1 MDVGDYGFP
10 GANDIT
16 DLTDSQLEFINEA
29 WWAREEAR
37 TPKFE

>member
-10 GANDIT
+10 GVDDIT
-16 DLTDSQLEFINEA
+16 DLTPAQLEFINEV

-37 TPKFE
+37 TPEFE